1 MFQAFLIGDDIYW
14 GDLGNQQGSRLWMG
28 WPHRC
33 KACGFQFQ
41 YHSSEIGDI
50 HPRGTICRPMG
61 KIMRFQCIGKEEVK
75 FESWLYYTL
84 CFRRASSL
92 HFSPHFLPTLLNN
105 FGIRFSPNYW
115 FLVLPISV
123 PIWEIQI
130 GLDLIEKHRES
141 YFMVQS
147 LARLSR

>member
-1 MFQAFLIGDDIYW
+1 MFQAFLVEMTFIGEILEISKGQDYEW
-14 GDLGNQQGSRLWMG
+14 G

-41 YHSSEIGDI
+41 YHSSEIGDS

-61 KIMRFQCIGKEEVK
+61 KIVDFKYVGKKEVK

-105 FGIRFSPNYW
+105 FGIRFSPEL
-115 FLVLPISV
+115 LVPGFDFCTYLRNTNRVRSH
-123 PIWEIQI
+123 WETQ
-130 GLDLIEKHRES
+130 ES